1 MDTYTKDEQVK
12 LDTFTLRQLFDEKE
26 ISYELAAKRFVRR
39 AILEM
44 EKMPSD
50 ELDYIARHDPDVYEV
65 FVRLARP
72 GIHTRA
78 TASGATGTA
87 SGATGTAS
95 GATGTASAA
104 EEVPAEEVPVCS
116 SGAGSSRS
124 SVSTSGSSGGSAPC
138 SS

>member
-26 ISYELAAKRFVRR
+26 ISYECIALKFVMR
-39 AILEM
+39 AVKELK
-44 EKMPSD
+44 KMPSD
-50 ELDYIARHDPDVYEV
+50 ELDYLALNEPDIFEV
-65 FVRLARP
+65 FERRGGVHP
-72 GIHTRA
+72 RA
-78 TASGATGTA
+78 TA

-104 EEVPAEEVPVCS
+104 EEVPVCS
-116 SGAGSSRS
+116 SGASSSRS
-124 SVSTSGSSGGSAPC
+124 SISTSGSLGGSTSC

>member
-26 ISYELAAKRFVRR
+26 ISYELAAKKFVRR

-95 GATGTASAA
+95 A
-104 EEVPAEEVPVCS
+104 AEEVPVCS

-124 SVSTSGSSGGSAPC
+124 SVSTSTGSSGGSTSR

>member
-26 ISYELAAKRFVRR
+26 ISFELAAKRFVRR

-95 GATGTASAA
+95 AA

-116 SGAGSSRS
+116 SGASSSRS
-124 SVSTSGSSGGSAPC
+124 SISTSGSSGGSTSP